1 MNRLDDNRWIYDSS
15 DGGTSIREEARMFV
29 ADLLVG
35 ALVLCAM
42 VGAITIGRLLFG
54 AVTP

>member
-1 MNRLDDNRWIYDSS
+1 MNRLDDNRWIYNPHDE
-15 DGGTSIREEARMFV
+15 GTSIREEARMFV

-35 ALVLCAM
+35 ALLLLAM
-42 VGAITIGRLLFG
+42 VGAVTVFRMFAN